1 MLQSIVVIT
10 YSTHA
15 KRVQDDVLT
24 RSNVV
29 ISNWALPSFEERV
42 LAGLRLCLIL
52 LSCFFSCSSMKSS
65 LIFQGER
72 ILALLLPFCFYRKPR
87 GCCLPLWSIIARVS
101 DCTNDVVS
109 QSFPFLIGWMRISF
123 EIYEVLFCTNLSMY
137 EINEFYERSLV
148 HKIHIFS
155 SPPWPCNI
163 LYYNELFDQSDYAI
177 LILISGNYTN
187 EYFLGAN

>member
-1 MLQSIVVIT
+1 MLQSIVIIT

-15 KRVQDDVLT
+15 KRIQDDVLT

-29 ISNWALPSFEERV
+29 ISNWALSSFE
-42 LAGLRLCLIL
+42 GLRLRLIL

-109 QSFPFLIGWMRISF
+109 QSFPFLIGWMRICSKF
-123 EIYEVLFCTNLSMY
+123 TWFFLCANLSMY

-155 SPPWPCNI
+155 SLSWPCNI
-163 LYYNELFDQSDYAI
+163 FHLENSPKKARA
-177 LILISGNYTN
+177 LIG
-187 EYFLGAN
+187 